1 MAQRRNYWSNSA
13 LAGWIRGT
21 PKPGS
26 ATMEGWDEWRE
37 QAQASKP
44 IRYWMAEEG
53 LDHIQNFIWWPVD
66 QLYSIKYYINNRWI
80 SCTHA
85 LTAHPRDIRP
95 GTWHDVGQRM
105 MPCLFNEL
113 VDFVEIEQAG
123 HHVAWDQD
131 ARKRYSPPWWARGWF
146 RWRTW
151 RCPEA
156 GLDYLNWS
164 ASLKFDDEW
173 VAADDPKYNSS
184 TPQAVAAQEIIDLYT
199 WWTQV
204 YRNRPD
210 PYEAS
215 GWTAACE
222 AEREAN
228 GGTMNWGKRSAAFKS
243 KSDQAHELLCKIEA
257 QYDQEDDDMLIRLI
271 RVRRALWT

>member
-1 MAQRRNYWSNSA
+1 MAQRGNYWSNSA

-37 QAQASKP
+37 QAQSSKP

-53 LDHIQNFIWWPVD
+53 LDYIQNFIWWPVD
-66 QLYSIKYYINNRWI
+66 QLYSIKYYINNRWVTR
-80 SCTHA
+80 THA

-95 GTWHDVGQRM
+95 GAWHDVGQRIL
-105 MPCLFNEL
+105 PCLFNEL

-123 HHVAWDQD
+123 HHVACDQD
-131 ARKRYSPPWWARGWF
+131 ARQRYGAPWWARGWF

-151 RCPEA
+151 RCPES
-156 GLDYLNWS
+156 GLDYLNW
-164 ASLKFDDEW
+164 AAALKFDEEW
-173 VAADDPKYNSS
+173 VAADDPKYNKP
-184 TPQAVAAQEIIDLYT
+184 TPQAVHAQEIIELYT

-210 PYEAS
+210 PYEVS

-222 AEREAN
+222 AERTAN
-228 GGTMNWGKRSAAFKS
+228 GGNLNWGKRSAAFKN
-243 KSDQAHELLCKIEA
+243 KSDQAHELLYKIEA

-271 RVRRALWT
+271 RVRRSLWT